1 MSAGS
6 AQDSTPFILRVFEAA
21 EQVLW
26 SSSVS
31 LAFSDN
37 KAVSSSFQAE
47 RVWCLGKA
55 SRVGSA
61 ILSIIGEQGVLGVLR
76 FLIRGGQYSCPLH
89 SVLLQAHSV
98 MDHSDLPPI

>member
-47 RVWCLGKA
+47 RVRCLGKA
-55 SRVGSA
+55 SRIGSDSLHHRRA
-61 ILSIIGEQGVLGVLR
+61 GRLRRVEVFDQGRAV
-76 FLIRGGQYSCPLH
+76 
-89 SVLLQAHSV
+89 
-98 MDHSDLPPI
+98 